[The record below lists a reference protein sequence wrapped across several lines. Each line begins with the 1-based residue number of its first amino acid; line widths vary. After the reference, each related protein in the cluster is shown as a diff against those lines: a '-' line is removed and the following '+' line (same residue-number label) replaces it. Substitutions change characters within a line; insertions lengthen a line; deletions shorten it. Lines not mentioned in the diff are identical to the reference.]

1 MTELIKKLS
10 AEMDKQTAAL
20 APTAGKLLLLGS
32 PDSVFLKAVAKK
44 AAALGIDYNFT
55 DHVALPP
62 YQGVIVDTE
71 TTLYVDTSF
80 HLSAELD
87 IDNSFH
93 PGMSAVSQAVL
104 TLLLAADLVKGK
116 DITIVGRGHAVQGL
130 AQCLIDNNATV
141 TVAHSKTPSLI
152 RATAGRDVV
161 IYATPTLTRPVMSNT
176 YDLVIDLGNAYP
188 HPDRLC
194 CPYVNKIGQLTT
206 SILLHRFVRNGR

>member
-10 AEMDKQTAAL
+10 AELDKQTATL

-44 AAALGIDYNFT
+44 ATALGIDY
-55 DHVALPP
+55 DHTQLPLGA

-71 TTLYVDTSF
+71 TVIDGAAARFYADGKM
-80 HLSAELD
+80 D

-104 TLLLAADLVKGK
+104 TLLLATDRVEGK

-130 AQCLIDNNATV
+130 AQHLIDNHATV
-141 TVAHSKTPSLI
+141 TVAHSKTSCLYG
-152 RATAGRDVV
+152 ATTGQDVV
-161 IYATPTLTRPVMSNT
+161 IYATPTITGVVPDNT
-176 YDLVIDLGNAYP
+176 HDLVIDLGNAYP
-188 HPDRLC
+188 HPDRLS

-206 SILLHRFVRNGR
+206 SMLLNRFVRNGR